1 MIEYVVFYDEWLPL
15 PKAEFN
21 VLAMVAEQG
30 GTYVGNLSDMCRYL
44 TVTPQSR
51 NREPLRS
58 AIESLTSK
66 VFLSCD
72 TRGRTYHLKVIP
84 RETEVKL
91 PRLWVQSV
99 IQHDYSSE
107 SVSFAAVLKVFAWI
121 MQNRMEVVTNAMIAA
136 ELGISESTVC
146 AAKNVL
152 QHEYENIIKKKVS
165 QKWGDSFRSVGQE
178 LAANAWW
185 TEI

>member
-1 MIEYVVFYDEWLPL
+1 MEQIVFYNEWQPL

-21 VLAMVAEQG
+21 ILAMVTEEG
-30 GTYVGNLSDMCRYL
+30 GSYSGNLSDMCRYL
-44 TVTPQSR
+44 TVTPQTR
-51 NREPLRS
+51 NRNQLRS

-66 VFLSCD
+66 RFLSCE

-84 RETEVKL
+84 QETEVKL
-91 PRLWVQSV
+91 PKIWVQSV

-107 SVSFAAVLKVFAWI
+107 SVAFAQVLKVFLWI
-121 MQNRMEVVTNAMIAA
+121 LQNRMRVVTNAMIAA

-146 AAKNVL
+146 SAKNVL
-152 QHEYENIIKKKVS
+152 QYEYENIAKRKVS
-165 QKWGDSFRSVGQE
+165 QKWGEGFRTLGQE

>member
-1 MIEYVVFYDEWLPL
+1 MEQIVFYNEWLPL

-21 VLAMVAEQG
+21 IMAMIAEHG
-30 GTYVGNLSDMCRYL
+30 GAYAGNLSDMCRYL

-51 NREPLRS
+51 NRNQLRS

-66 VFLSCD
+66 GFLSCE
-72 TRGRTYHLKVIP
+72 TRGRTYHLKVVP

-91 PRLWVQSV
+91 PRFWVQSV
-99 IQHDYSSE
+99 IHHDYSSE
-107 SVSFAAVLKVFAWI
+107 SVAFAPVLKVFLWI
-121 MQNRMEVVTNAMIAA
+121 MQNSMDVVTNAMIAA

-146 AAKNVL
+146 SAKNVL
-152 QHEYENIIKKKVS
+152 QYEYENIARRKVS
-165 QKWGDSFRSVGQE
+165 QKWGDGFRSLGQE

>member
-1 MIEYVVFYDEWLPL
+1 MEQIVFYNEWLPL

-21 VLAMVAEQG
+21 ILAMVAEQG
-30 GTYVGNLSDMCRYL
+30 GTYAGNLSDMCRYL

-51 NREPLRS
+51 NRNQLRS

-66 VFLSCD
+66 GFLSCE

-84 RETEVKL
+84 KETEVRL
-91 PRLWVQSV
+91 PKLWVQSV
-99 IQHDYSSE
+99 IRHDYSSE
-107 SVSFAAVLKVFAWI
+107 SVSFSVVLKVFMWI
-121 MQNRMEVVTNAMIAA
+121 TQNHMNVVTNAMIAA

-146 AAKNVL
+146 SAKNVL
-152 QHEYENIIKKKVS
+152 QYEYENISKRKVS
-165 QKWGDSFRSVGQE
+165 QKWGDGFRSVGQE

>member
-1 MIEYVVFYDEWLPL
+1 MEQIAFYNEWLPL

-21 VLAMVAEQG
+21 ILAMVAEQG
-30 GTYVGNLSDMCRYL
+30 GSYSGNLSNMCRYL

-51 NREPLRS
+51 NRNLLRS
-58 AIESLTSK
+58 AIESLTSNG
-66 VFLSCD
+66 FLYCE
-72 TRGRTYHLKVIP
+72 TRGRTYHLKAIP
-84 RETEVKL
+84 KETEVKL
-91 PRLWVQSV
+91 PKIWVQSV

-107 SVSFAAVLKVFAWI
+107 SVAFAQVLKVFLWI
-121 MQNRMEVVTNAMIAA
+121 LHNRMRVVTNAMIAT

-146 AAKNVL
+146 SAKNVL
-152 QHEYENIIKKKVS
+152 QYEYENIAKRKVS
-165 QKWGDSFRSVGQE
+165 QKWGEGFRTLGQE

>member
-1 MIEYVVFYDEWLPL
+1 MTEYIVFYDDWLPL

-30 GTYVGNLSDMCRYL
+30 GTYAGNLSDMCRYL
-44 TVTPQSR
+44 NVTPQTR
-51 NREPLRS
+51 NREQLRS

-66 VFLSCD
+66 GFLSCE

-84 RETEVKL
+84 RETEVRL

-99 IQHDYSSE
+99 IRHDYSSE
-107 SVSFAAVLKVFAWI
+107 SVAFTQVLKVFMWI
-121 MQNRMEVVTNAMIAA
+121 TQNRMEVVTNAMIAA

-146 AAKNVL
+146 SAKNVL

-165 QKWGDSFRSVGQE
+165 QKWGDSFRSLGQE
-178 LAANAWW
+178 LAASAWW

>member
-1 MIEYVVFYDEWLPL
+1 MFESVVFYDEWLPL

-30 GTYVGNLSDMCRYL
+30 GTYSGNLSDMCRYL
-44 TVTPQSR
+44 TVTPQTR
-51 NREPLRS
+51 NREQLRS

-66 VFLSCD
+66 GFLSCD
-72 TRGRTYHLKVIP
+72 SRGRTHHLKVIP
-84 RETEVKL
+84 KETEVRL

-99 IQHDYSSE
+99 IRHDYSSE
-107 SVSFAAVLKVFAWI
+107 KVAFAQVLKVFMWI
-121 MQNRMEVVTNAMIAA
+121 MQNRMDVVTNALIAE
-136 ELGISESTVC
+136 ELEISESTVC

-152 QHEYENIIKKKVS
+152 QYEYENISRRKVS
-165 QKWGDSFRSVGQE
+165 EKWGDSFRSVGQE

>member
-1 MIEYVVFYDEWLPL
+1 MEQIAFYNEWLPL

-21 VLAMVAEQG
+21 ILAMVAEQG
-30 GTYVGNLSDMCRYL
+30 GSYSGNLSDMCRYL
-44 TVTPQSR
+44 NVTPQTR
-51 NREPLRS
+51 NRNQLRS

-66 VFLSCD
+66 RFLSCE

-84 RETEVKL
+84 QETEVKI
-91 PRLWVQSV
+91 PKIWVQSV

-107 SVSFAAVLKVFAWI
+107 SVAFAQVLKVFLWI
-121 MQNRMEVVTNAMIAA
+121 LQNRIRVVTNAMIAA

-146 AAKNVL
+146 SAKNVL
-152 QHEYENIIKKKVS
+152 QYEYENIAKRKVS
-165 QKWGDSFRSVGQE
+165 QKWGEGFRTLGQE

>member
-1 MIEYVVFYDEWLPL
+1 MTEYTIFYDDWLHL

-21 VLAMVAEQG
+21 VLAMVAVHG
-30 GTYVGNLSDMCRYL
+30 GTYAGNLSDMCRYL
-44 TVTPQSR
+44 NVTPQSR
-51 NREPLRS
+51 NREPLRT

-66 VFLSCD
+66 GFLTCE

-84 RETEVKL
+84 KETEVRL
-91 PRLWVQSV
+91 SWLWVQSV
-99 IQHDYSSE
+99 IQHDYSSDK
-107 SVSFAAVLKVFAWI
+107 VAFAQVLKLFIWI
-121 MQNRMEVVTNAMIAA
+121 MQNRLKVVTNAMIAA

-146 AAKNVL
+146 AAKKVL
-152 QHEYENIIKKKVS
+152 LTEYENIAQKKVS
-165 QKWGDSFRSVGQE
+165 QKWGEGFRSVGQE